1 MKTTITNTKYL
12 FTLLL
17 TALFLAA
24 CSDVNEI
31 LDQPEQPATEGIHF
45 IAVFG
50 VKNATTRALSDPGNG
65 TLTAS
70 WQIGEQIAIVFGDE
84 KYTATVIS
92 VDDSGSATVSA
103 TLPST
108 TPNNQAVT
116 FVYPASA
123 ADGSGLRSDLLAE
136 QDGSL
141 ATLSSQLDVATADGT
156 IVIDGNTA
164 QPNGSVSLENQ
175 YAICKLQFKDESN
188 AAITDITEVT
198 ITDLATQEVI
208 SVTTSTPQSAVYV
221 AMTPTNN
228 SVKFVVEGYDGNT
241 YTKTATSN
249 LQAGKFYH
257 PTLTTSCIFNAEST
271 PLTFEAIQDC
281 TINFYNYAEGSLR
294 YFIDGVESGEFQS
307 RNSANYDWNQDES
320 FSLKAGQKV
329 SFFGDN
335 ATYGDSDSDG
345 LPNGS
350 TFSIT
355 GDCYVYGN
363 IMSMISSTNF
373 TDLKVL
379 TGEENFTYLFS
390 GCSHLKSH
398 PDKQLLLPA
407 TTLADACYYGMF
419 EDCTGLTKTPAL
431 PATLLSWG
439 CYNKLFAY
447 CTGLTKAPAL
457 PATTLKG
464 ACYEYM
470 FAGCT
475 GLTTAPDLPATTVA
489 SYCYFGMFEGCT
501 GLTKAPDLP
510 ATTVADYCYSN
521 MFWGCT
527 GLTKAPDL
535 PATELLK
542 VHGCYASMFKNCTN
556 LNSIKCLA
564 TSLYKSPS
572 PSVSTSSTQ
581 GWLDGVAANGTFTK
595 AALMT
600 GWTEGADGIPNGWTV
615 VDE

>member
-17 TALFLAA
+17 TTLFLAA

-31 LDQPEQPATEGIHF
+31 MDQPEQPATEGIHF
-45 IAVFG
+45 TAVFG

-70 WQIGEQIAIVFGDE
+70 WQTGEQIAIIFGGE

-92 VDDSGSATVSA
+92 VDDNGSATVSA
-103 TLPST
+103 TLPSA

-123 ADGSGLRSDLLAE
+123 ADGSGVRSGLLAS

-175 YAICKLQFKDESN
+175 YAVCKLQFKDESN
-188 AAITDITEVT
+188 QAITDITEVN
-198 ITDLATQEVI
+198 ITDLSTQEEI
-208 SVTTSTPQSAVYV
+208 TVTTPTPQSAVYV

-228 SVKFVVEGYDGNT
+228 SVKFKVDGYDGKT

-249 LQAGKFYH
+249 LQAGLFYH
-257 PTLTTSCIFNAEST
+257 PTLTTSCIFDAEST

-281 TINFYNYAEGSLR
+281 TIKFSNEAQGSL
-294 YFIDGVESGEFQS
+294 YYTIEGGGSGEFLPG
-307 RNSANYDWNQDES
+307 YDGWIQDES
-320 FSLKAGQKV
+320 FTLTAGQKV
-329 SFFGDN
+329 SFYGDN
-335 ATYGDSDSDG
+335 ETYGYYDET
-345 LPNGS
+345 PQGS
-350 TFSIT
+350 TFTIL

-363 IMSMISSTNF
+363 IMSMISSTNY

-379 TGEENFTYLFS
+379 TGEGSFTYLFNS
-390 GCSHLKSH
+390 CSQLKSH

-407 TTLADACYYGMF
+407 TTLTGECYYGMF
-419 EDCTGLTKTPAL
+419 LDC
-431 PATLLSWG
+431 S
-439 CYNKLFAY
+439 
-447 CTGLTKAPAL
+447 GLTKAPAL
-457 PATTLKG
+457 PATSLSWG
-464 ACYEYM
+464 CYDSM
-470 FAGCT
+470 FC
-475 GLTTAPDLPATTVA
+475 
-489 SYCYFGMFEGCT
+489 GCT

-510 ATTVADYCYSN
+510 ATTVVGSCYEY
-521 MFWGCT
+521 MFAGCT

-535 PATELLK
+535 PATTLEQ
-542 VHGCYASMFKNCTN
+542 GCYAYMFKDCTH
-556 LNSIKCLA
+556 LNSVKCHA
-564 TSLYKSPS
+564 TSLYT
-572 PSVSTSSTQ
+572 STNNWSDSSTK

-595 AALMT
+595 AASMT
-600 GWTEGADGIPNGWTV
+600 GWSEGINGIPSGWTV
-615 VDE
+615 VNE